1 MLAEDRVRLRHMIKA
16 AEATVQFLAGRQRI
30 DLDEDRLLLFANEFC
45 SKKCLDECTVLTYV
59 GLHDY
64 PQRASQRAQTV
75 HRG

>member
-1 MLAEDRVRLRHMIKA
+1 MLAEDKVRLRHMIEA
-16 AEATVQFLAGRQRI
+16 AENAVQCIAGRRRT
-30 DLDEDRLLLFANEFC
+30 DLDEDRLLLFANECC

-64 PQRASQRAQTV
+64 SQRATQRAQTV